1 MTISEH
7 LEKAG
12 HMVQCPGQQI
22 QDDDAGGQ
30 VVVDGK
36 KRCTITTELADEQ
49 VAGLNGGTGGGGDVC
64 GGLGLAR

>member
-1 MTISEH
+1 MMGAPLFPS
-7 LEKAG
+7 
-12 HMVQCPGQQI
+12 
-22 QDDDAGGQ
+22 
-30 VVVDGK
+30 K